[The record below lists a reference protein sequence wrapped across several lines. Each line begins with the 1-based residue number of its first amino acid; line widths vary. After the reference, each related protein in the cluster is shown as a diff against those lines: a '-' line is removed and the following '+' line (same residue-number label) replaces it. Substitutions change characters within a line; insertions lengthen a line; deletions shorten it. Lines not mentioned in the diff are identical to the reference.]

1 MLSREVQ
8 RLKEHVEQTQSVAAT
23 PQPSKEVGRGPPAI
37 SVSEQLWKNKLII
50 LLCMT
55 SVYSW

>member
-23 PQPSKEVGRGPPAI
+23 PQPSKEVGQGPPAI
-37 SVSEQLWKNKLII
+37 SVSEQLWI
-50 LLCMT
+50 C
-55 SVYSW
+55 